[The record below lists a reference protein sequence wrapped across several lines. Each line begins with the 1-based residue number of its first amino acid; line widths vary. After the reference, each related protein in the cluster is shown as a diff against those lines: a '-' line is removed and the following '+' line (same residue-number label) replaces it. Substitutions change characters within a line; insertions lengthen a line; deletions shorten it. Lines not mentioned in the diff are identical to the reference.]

1 MRLKDLFKPE
11 WWSERLYR
19 EEWNIGI
26 VDQTAEEIVQHGFRL
41 APRWLPR
48 AEGAMQAD
56 PSCLPFE
63 DGRLLL
69 MAEHMDYRSGRGE
82 IWSAVVP
89 AGSKLDSLAFYPW
102 LAGTCHLS
110 YPFPFVDARGRRYL
124 TVESAEADG
133 LFLWR
138 EDGGKW
144 ILSGSILPDLPAID
158 ATLWRDSE
166 RWWLFCGLRN
176 DLPNERL
183 YLYHAEK
190 PEGPWSPHRA
200 NPVKID
206 AASSRP
212 AGPLFWAAGL
222 LIRPAQDCSQTY
234 GGAVVLNEVRR
245 LDLDGFSETA
255 IRRLEPIDSAY
266 PHGLH
271 TFCSAGECTLIDGKR
286 LTRRPLQL
294 VERPILKCKAL
305 LRSRASRRGECVFG
319 SCLPLALANSSLG
332 DTCRGKLLE
341 APQ

>member
-26 VDQTAEEIVQHGFRL
+26 VDQTAEEIVQHGFRS

-48 AEGAMQAD
+48 AERAMQAD

-110 YPFPFVDARGRRYL
+110 YPFPFVDARGRRCL

-200 NPVKID
+200 NPVKRWREDIAWMAYAGERAPKSARNVKSRLLGVRD
-206 AASSRP
+206 GRSVRPGRTLTMTRCHRAHPLRRP
-212 AGPLFWAAGL
+212 ARGSHH
-222 LIRPAQDCSQTY
+222 PAR
-234 GGAVVLNEVRR
+234 N
-245 LDLDGFSETA
+245 
-255 IRRLEPIDSAY
+255 SATV
-266 PHGLH
+266 H
-271 TFCSAGECTLIDGKR
+271 
-286 LTRRPLQL
+286 
-294 VERPILKCKAL
+294 
-305 LRSRASRRGECVFG
+305 
-319 SCLPLALANSSLG
+319 ALASPMLSTLASAAK
-332 DTCRGKLLE
+332 TPCLFRC
-341 APQ
+341 